1 MKRFDEALEAVQ
13 RAAFMASRNGG
24 AFAVVT
30 ARPSG
35 FTVAPIKTARRHN
48 LQVLEVCNP

>member
-1 MKRFDEALEAVQ
+1 MKRYDDALEAVH

-24 AFAVVT
+24 AFAVVS

-35 FTVAPIKTARRHN
+35 FTVASVKVARRHK

>member
-1 MKRFDEALEAVQ
+1 MKRYDYALEAVH

-24 AFAVVT
+24 AFAVVS